1 MNIASYSLS
10 VNVHCSVLII
20 FIALW
25 TGGHVSTSV
34 FWFAFTIWHI
44 PCLYLKLKY
53 LIETIDAVSSTMS
66 FCKGINNNS
75 INNQW
80 GLSQFI
86 RVAVALFRGM
96 MPCRPNA
103 SFLVRMSK
111 GECGRRDLCLSWPRL
126 VKRGRCVLLD
136 LRNTGLN
143 IWRKSSVVSIAPFVH
158 IRLSRSTVIVHNNL
172 GNYLHNTDVFYQTW

>member
-103 SFLVRMSK
+103 SFLVRMWK
-111 GECGRRDLCLSWPRL
+111 GKCGRRDLCLSWPRL
-126 VKRGRCVLLD
+126 SNWFSLKYILGYFHGINASRRGIDILAHWGSI
-136 LRNTGLN
+136 GLN
-143 IWRKSSVVSIAPFVH
+143 RCF
-158 IRLSRSTVIVHNNL
+158 STGGDL
-172 GNYLHNTDVFYQTW
+172 